1 MEEAGDEGRL
11 QVRCC
16 LLLCC
21 LPQPHPRQSLP
32 AVVPLLCGWCRVG
45 VQEGE
50 CDTVRLESV
59 DALRVGQ
66 QQQDCDGGV
75 WRVLNSNPSCASAV
89 APSAERGVADGD
101 GTAEQHCGRG

>member
-1 MEEAGDEGRL
+1 MGEIRFPGSRGETFAGAHCVVVVVHDEAL
-11 QVRCC
+11 
-16 LLLCC
+16 
-21 LPQPHPRQSLP
+21 
-32 AVVPLLCGWCRVG
+32 
-45 VQEGE
+45 
-50 CDTVRLESV
+50 RLESV